1 MPTARGTG
9 TTVLLLDGRPVT
21 RPPAR
26 GMGHNGWRMSKNV
39 AAGTAQPGQEPAGQA
54 IEQATEADLS
64 KANHITDEVF
74 QENPGFGEIPA
85 DERARLIA
93 EVPGELRAS

>member
-54 IEQATEADLS
+54 TEQATEADLS
-64 KANHITDEVF
+64 KGKSHHGRSVS
-74 QENPGFGEIPA
+74 GEPRIRRDPRR
-85 DERARLIA
+85 RACATHR
-93 EVPGELRAS
+93 